1 MRTRL
6 TVILCMVVLT
16 GALLLPS
23 AASAGTSLTKL
34 EQQVVKLVN
43 QKRANHGLVKLRVNA
58 RLVTAARSHSSE
70 MGAKQYFSHNSG
82 NGEAFSHRLIRLG
95 YKRSGYS
102 YWAAGENIAWGSG
115 LYATAVATVNAWMKS
130 SGHRAVIL
138 TKKFRDI
145 GMGAKACPNGYGSC
159 TSPVTFFTMD
169 VGRRID

>member
-1 MRTRL
+1 MKARL
-6 TVILCMVVLT
+6 TVILCMVALA

-23 AASAGTSLTKL
+23 VASAGTTLTKL
-34 EQQVVKLVN
+34 EQQVVSLVN

-70 MGAKQYFSHNSG
+70 MGSRQYFSHNSA
-82 NGEAFSHRLIRLG
+82 NGETFSHRLIRLG

-130 SGHRAVIL
+130 PGHRAVIL

-145 GMGAKACPNGYGSC
+145 GMGARVCQSGYGSC

-169 VGRRID
+169 VGRRIN